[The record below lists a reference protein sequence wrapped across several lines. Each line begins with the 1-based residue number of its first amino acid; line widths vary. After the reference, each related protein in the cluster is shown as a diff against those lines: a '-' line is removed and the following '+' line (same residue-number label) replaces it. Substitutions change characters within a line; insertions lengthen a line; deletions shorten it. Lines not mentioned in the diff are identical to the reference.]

1 LDEAHCREVGGMF
14 DLPAGQPVASR
25 IGTSF
30 QRVAFVIKRHAR
42 HRSRYTF
49 SPALVW

>member
-1 LDEAHCREVGGMF
+1 MF

-30 QRVAFVIKRHAR
+30 QRVDVVIKRHA
-42 HRSRYTF
+42 
-49 SPALVW
+49 